1 MSPVKKH
8 VRGKGLTSGEK
19 IQIVNVYKT
28 LLNDNPGITVR
39 DIGCKVALSMGVA
52 ISTVFKVVKEYK
64 STGEV
69 TSPIKHKHK
78 TKTIINHTEEWVKCA
93 TRRKVHR
100 FYFDNVSMFRICF
113 PAC

>member
-1 MSPVKKH
+1 MEVNCEPSNLMSPVKIH

-52 ISTVFKVVKEYK
+52 ISTVFKVQSNSYIRCGNRRLSLAASSGLPAASRGVKL
-64 STGEV
+64 
-69 TSPIKHKHK
+69 PLL
-78 TKTIINHTEEWVKCA
+78 A
-93 TRRKVHR
+93 DTRSV
-100 FYFDNVSMFRICF
+100 FQSL
-113 PAC
+113 